1 MFNRFRVFWRS
12 FLIFLA
18 IMGPGI
24 ITANVDND
32 AGGITTYSVCGAS
45 FGYSLLWAFIP
56 IIIALILIQE
66 MCGRMAVVT
75 GKGLADLIRENFG
88 LKITFYSMIILVLA
102 NLGNTMAEFAGIAA
116 SAELF
121 NINRNVLVI
130 LSAVFVWW
138 LVVKGTYKIVEKVFL
153 TACLFY
159 VSYIVTGF
167 LVKIDFGEVALNV
180 IKPEIHFDKY
190 YLFMLIGLIGTT
202 IAPWMQ
208 FYQQSSIVE
217 KGIKLENYK
226 YNKLDIII
234 GSFIVNIVAVFIV
247 VVCAATL
254 FKNGVQIESARDAAL
269 ALKPLA
275 GKWCFYLFGF
285 GLFNASLFAAS
296 ILPLCTAY
304 SVCEGMGW
312 ELGVDKRFKEAPQF
326 YILYTGIIVLGVLFV
341 LIPDA
346 PLIKIMLITQ
356 VVNGLL
362 LPFVLIFML
371 ILVNNKRLMGDYVNS
386 KAYNVF
392 SWFVVIGMMALSV
405 AFVFT
410 SFLTNG
416 GN

>member
-275 GKWCFYLFGF
+275 GKW
-285 GLFNASLFAAS
+285 
-296 ILPLCTAY
+296 
-304 SVCEGMGW
+304 
-312 ELGVDKRFKEAPQF
+312 
-326 YILYTGIIVLGVLFV
+326 
-341 LIPDA
+341 
-346 PLIKIMLITQ
+346 
-356 VVNGLL
+356 
-362 LPFVLIFML
+362 
-371 ILVNNKRLMGDYVNS
+371 
-386 KAYNVF
+386 
-392 SWFVVIGMMALSV
+392 
-405 AFVFT
+405 
-410 SFLTNG
+410 
-416 GN
+416 

>member
-1 MFNRFRVFWRS
+1 
-12 FLIFLA
+12 
-18 IMGPGI
+18 
-24 ITANVDND
+24 
-32 AGGITTYSVCGAS
+32 
-45 FGYSLLWAFIP
+45 
-56 IIIALILIQE
+56 
-66 MCGRMAVVT
+66 
-75 GKGLADLIRENFG
+75 
-88 LKITFYSMIILVLA
+88 MIILVLA

>member
-1 MFNRFRVFWRS
+1 
-12 FLIFLA
+12 
-18 IMGPGI
+18 MGPGI